1 MENRISVR
9 LTKTMFNTKDKQLK
23 NFGFLFAGML
33 AIVFGFILPYFFN
46 YSRPNW
52 PFYIAGLLIMLSLL
66 APQFLVFIKTP
77 WMKIAEI
84 LGKVN
89 GFIILGVVFYG
100 MITPYA
106 IILRVF
112 KRRPLKIKYDK
123 TKDSYWSKAVVRDNS
138 HMDTPY

>member
-1 MENRISVR
+1 
-9 LTKTMFNTKDKQLK
+9 
-23 NFGFLFAGML
+23 
-33 AIVFGFILPYFFN
+33 
-46 YSRPNW
+46 
-52 PFYIAGLLIMLSLL
+52 MLSLI

>member
-1 MENRISVR
+1 
-9 LTKTMFNTKDKQLK
+9 
-23 NFGFLFAGML
+23 ML
-33 AIVFGFILPYFFN
+33 AIVFDSYCPTFN

-52 PFYIAGLLIMLSLL
+52 PFYIAGLYYVEFTCAS
-66 APQFLVFIKTP
+66 VFSFYKTP
-77 WMKIAEI
+77 WMKIARF
-84 LGKVN
+84 LGRLM

-138 HMDTPY
+138 TWIPRTNVRVYPRFNWFF